1 MNWIRHD
8 YGIKN
13 TKLALS
19 FLIVLFF
26 MTMVFLQFP
35 AAALTAFIAV
45 IVILQVAYFAKV
57 GDKLVFKNNKNRK
70 RVLNGGDSDWEL
82 AFENN
87 GLPIWGGNL
96 KIWFI
101 DTVLPVGL
109 EAGNYT
115 ELVEVDI
122 PFTVGYKETIV
133 LKVPI
138 SGNRRG
144 LSRIKKMELSIP
156 HPFGQGSLLLE
167 YGAMVLQ
174 EHLVYPKLRKDQ
186 FRYAPSKQKP
196 GQFNLRHSLFEDPFQ
211 PIGTREYVS
220 TDQFN
225 QIHWKAS
232 ARLGTYQTKVFNHV
246 ANEAMLFVLNVADR
260 YASISNLEER
270 IEELASYI
278 ENCHSEGVPYAIA
291 INVRSAGKMPY
302 LYLPSGE
309 GSRQRQNALELL
321 SIISKNNST
330 MPFTSM
336 IAHLDLHTELP
347 YTTYLL
353 TDSIEGLRSYIP
365 KWSRKT
371 ELKIL
376 RNDEGR
382 GIA

>member
-1 MNWIRHD
+1 MDWIRHD

-13 TKLALS
+13 TKGALS
-19 FLIVLFF
+19 FLFVLFF
-26 MTMVFLQFP
+26 MSMVFLQFQV
-35 AAALTAFIAV
+35 AALTAFIAV
-45 IVILQVAYFAKV
+45 IVGLQLAYFSIIGKR
-57 GDKLVFKNNKNRK
+57 LQFKNLKIRK
-70 RVLNGGDSDWEL
+70 KVLNGGDSDWDL
-82 AFENN
+82 SFENK
-87 GLPIWGGNL
+87 GLPIWGANL
-96 KIWFI
+96 KIVFI
-101 DTVLPVGL
+101 DAVVPVGQD
-109 EAGNYT
+109 EGSYT
-115 ELVEVDI
+115 ELIEIDL
-122 PFTVGYKETIV
+122 PFTVGYKETIA
-133 LKVPI
+133 LKVPVT
-138 SGNRRG
+138 GKRRG

-167 YGAMVLQ
+167 YGAMILQ
-174 EHLVYPKLRKDQ
+174 EHLVYPKLRKFQ

-211 PIGTREYVS
+211 PIGTRDYVS

-232 ARLGTYQTKVFNHV
+232 ARLQTYQTKVYNHV

-260 YASISNLEER
+260 YAAISNLEER

-278 ENCHSEGVPYAIA
+278 ENCYNESVPYAIA

-302 LYLPSGE
+302 LYVAPGE
-309 GSRQRQNALELL
+309 GSKQRQNALELL

-353 TDSIEGLRSYIP
+353 TDNVEGIGKYIP
-365 KWSRKT
+365 KWNRKT

-376 RNDEGR
+376 RTSER
-382 GIA
+382 QVIV

>member
-8 YGIKN
+8 HGIKN
-13 TKLALS
+13 TKWALS
-19 FLIVLFF
+19 FLVVLFF
-26 MTMVFLQFP
+26 MAMVFLQFA

-45 IVILQVAYFAKV
+45 TVMLQLAYFAKL
-57 GDKLVFKNNKNRK
+57 GDKLIFQNKKIRK
-70 RVLNGGDSDWEL
+70 RVLNGGNSEWEL
-82 AFENN
+82 AFENK

-101 DTVLPVGL
+101 DSVLP
-109 EAGNYT
+109 AGQETGSYT
-115 ELVEVDI
+115 ELVEMDI
-122 PFTVGYKETIV
+122 PFTVGYKQSIV
-133 LKVPI
+133 LKVPVT
-138 SGNRRG
+138 GNRRG
-144 LSRIKKMELSIP
+144 LARIKKMELSIP
-156 HPFGQGSLLLE
+156 HPFGHSSLLLE
-167 YGAMVLQ
+167 YGQLVQQ
-174 EHLVYPKLRKDQ
+174 EHLVYPKLRKYQ

-211 PIGTREYVS
+211 PIGTRDYVS

-232 ARLGTYQTKVFNHV
+232 ARLQTYQTKVFNHV

-260 YASISNLEER
+260 YAAISNLEQR

-278 ENCHSEGVPYAIA
+278 ENCFTENVPYAIA

-321 SIISKNNST
+321 SVISKNNST
-330 MPFTSM
+330 MPFNSM
-336 IAHLDLHTELP
+336 IAHLDLHAELP
-347 YTTYLL
+347 YTTYLM
-353 TDSIEGLRSYIP
+353 TDNIEGISSFIP

-376 RNDEGR
+376 RTEEGR

>member
-1 MNWIRHD
+1 MDWIRHD
-8 YGIKN
+8 HGIKN
-13 TKLALS
+13 TKWALS
-19 FLIVLFF
+19 FLVVLFF
-26 MTMVFLQFP
+26 MAMVFLQFA

-45 IVILQVAYFAKV
+45 IVLFQLAYFAKL
-57 GDKLVFKNNKNRK
+57 GDKLIFQNTKNRK
-70 RVLNGGDSDWEL
+70 RVLNGGNSEWEL
-82 AFENN
+82 AFENK

-101 DTVLPVGL
+101 DSVLP
-109 EAGNYT
+109 AGQETGSYT
-115 ELVEVDI
+115 ELVEMDI
-122 PFTVGYKETIV
+122 PFTVGRNESIV
-133 LKVPI
+133 LKVPVT
-138 SGNRRG
+138 GNRRG

-156 HPFGQGSLLLE
+156 HPFGHGSLLLE
-167 YGAMVLQ
+167 YGAMVRQ
-174 EHLVYPKLRKDQ
+174 EHLVYPKLRRHQ

-211 PIGTREYVS
+211 PIGTRDYVS

-232 ARLGTYQTKVFNHV
+232 ARLQRYQTKVFNHV

-260 YASISNLEER
+260 YAAISNLEER

-278 ENCHSEGVPYAIA
+278 ENCFSQSVPYAIA
-291 INVRSAGKMPY
+291 INVRAAGKMPY
-302 LYLPSGE
+302 LYLPPGE
-309 GSRQRQNALELL
+309 GSRQRQTALELL
-321 SIISKNNST
+321 SVISKNNST
-330 MPFTSM
+330 MPYNSM

-347 YTTYLL
+347 YTTYLM
-353 TDSIEGLRSYIP
+353 TDNIDSIRGFIP

-376 RNDEGR
+376 RAEEGR

>member
-8 YGIKN
+8 FGIKN
-13 TKLALS
+13 TKYALS

-26 MTMVFLQFP
+26 MAMVFLQFA
-35 AAALTAFIAV
+35 AAALTAFIGV
-45 IVILQVAYFAKV
+45 IVLLQVAYFAKL
-57 GDKLVFKNNKNRK
+57 GDKLIFKNNKIRK
-70 RVLNGGDSDWEL
+70 RVLNGGTTEWEL

-101 DTVLPVGL
+101 DAVLP
-109 EAGNYT
+109 AGQETGSYT
-115 ELVEVDI
+115 ELVEIDI
-122 PFTVGYKETIV
+122 PFTVGLKETIV
-133 LKVPI
+133 LKVPLT
-138 SGNRRG
+138 GNRRG
-144 LSRIKKMELSIP
+144 LSRIKKMELTVP
-156 HPFGQGSLLLE
+156 HPFGQGNLLLE

-174 EHLVYPKLRKDQ
+174 ELLVYPKLRKYQ

-211 PIGTREYVS
+211 PIGTRDYVS

-232 ARLGTYQTKVFNHV
+232 ARLQTYQTKVFNHV

-260 YASISNLEER
+260 YAAISNLEER

-278 ENCHSEGVPYAIA
+278 ENCFSEGVPYAIA

-302 LYLPSGE
+302 LYLPPGE

-321 SIISKNNST
+321 SVISKNNST
-330 MPFTSM
+330 MPYSSM

-347 YTTYLL
+347 YTTYLM
-353 TDSIEGLRSYIP
+353 TDSIEGIRSYIP

-376 RNDEGR
+376 REDQGR

>member
-13 TKLALS
+13 IKWALS
-19 FLIVLFF
+19 FLFVLFF
-26 MTMVFLQFP
+26 MTMVFLQF
-35 AAALTAFIAV
+35 AAAAMTAFIAAV
-45 IVILQVAYFAKV
+45 VLLQLAYFSKL
-57 GDKLVFKNNKNRK
+57 GDKLVFKNTKIRK

-82 AFENN
+82 AFENK
-87 GLPIWGGNL
+87 GVPIWGGNL

-101 DTVLPVGL
+101 DTVLP
-109 EAGNYT
+109 AGQETGSYT
-115 ELVEVDI
+115 ELVEMDI
-122 PFTVGYKETIV
+122 PFTVGHKETIV

-138 SGNRRG
+138 TGNRRG

-167 YGAMVLQ
+167 YAAMVLQ
-174 EHLVYPKLRKDQ
+174 EHLVYPKLRRYQ

-196 GQFNLRHSLFEDPFQ
+196 GQFNLRHSLFDDPFQ
-211 PIGTREYVS
+211 PIGTRDYVS

-232 ARLGTYQTKVFNHV
+232 ARLQTYQTKVYNHV

-260 YASISNLEER
+260 YAAISNLEER

-278 ENCHSEGVPYAIA
+278 ENCFSEGVPYAIA
-291 INVRSAGKMPY
+291 INVRSAGKLPY
-302 LYLPSGE
+302 LYLPPGE

-321 SIISKNNST
+321 SVISKNNST
-330 MPFTSM
+330 MPFASM

>member
-1 MNWIRHD
+1 MDWIRHD
-8 YGIKN
+8 YGIKS
-13 TKLALS
+13 TQWALS
-19 FLIVLFF
+19 FLVVLFL
-26 MTMVFLQFP
+26 MAMVFLQFA

-45 IVILQVAYFAKV
+45 IVLLQLAYFAKL
-57 GDKLVFKNNKNRK
+57 GNKLIFKNTKVRK
-70 RVLNGGDSDWEL
+70 RVLNGGDSAWEL

-96 KIWFI
+96 KIWFV
-101 DTVLPVGL
+101 DSVLP
-109 EAGNYT
+109 AGQDTGSYT
-115 ELVEVDI
+115 ELVEMDI
-122 PFTVGYKETIV
+122 PFTVGHKESIV

-138 SGNRRG
+138 TGNRRG
-144 LSRIKKMELSIP
+144 LSRIKKMELSVP
-156 HPFGQGSLLLE
+156 HPFGHSSLLLE

-174 EHLVYPKLRKDQ
+174 EHLVYPKLRKYQ

-211 PIGTREYVS
+211 PIGTRDYVS

-232 ARLGTYQTKVFNHV
+232 ARLQNYQTKVFNHV

-260 YASISNLEER
+260 YAAISNLEER

-278 ENCHSEGVPYAIA
+278 ENCFSESVPYAIA

-302 LYLPSGE
+302 LYLPPGE

-321 SIISKNNST
+321 SVISKNNST
-330 MPFTSM
+330 MPYNSM

-353 TDSIEGLRSYIP
+353 TDKIDSIGRYIP